1 MSGVLGLYEWPFCMG
16 LPGVKKNLLTS
27 SRGHFT
33 PIYNWFLVVHLGIRR
48 TWVDHR
54 SRDSDPGIPI
64 FANLKGWTLTT
75 KRCWSQSCNICKNRQ
90 QKTTFLFFLEVLKK
104 NVRNPRCHSCQAK
117 IPSIFSLKLGIQ
129 QPETRGINL
138 PTATLHVQ
146 DDSEGFVSFVTKK
159 YYTWR

>member
-1 MSGVLGLYEWPFCMG
+1 MEFWGRINGLLHGFAW
-16 LPGVKKNLLTS
+16 VKKNTY
-27 SRGHFT
+27 SRGSFH

-75 KRCWSQSCNICKNRQ
+75 KPILQ
-90 QKTTFLFFLEVLKK
+90 QEFAKTDHKK
-104 NVRNPRCHSCQAK
+104 PPFSFSSKSSKTVRNPRCHSCQAK

-159 YYTWR
+159 YYIWR